1 MKRKSRKR
9 HSGKQST
16 DAADAAGKKRG
27 KRTINDADSTATC
40 CPIPGGKR
48 KSSKG
53 QQQGLQVILHHY
65 HHHLHLSR
73 SFSHATSKISIIV
86 TLSIWFHHLHLKL
99 FASKEAS
106 TSESINAVKR

>member
-16 DAADAAGKKRG
+16 DAAGKKRG

-53 QQQGLQVILHHY
+53 QQQGLQVRLHHY
-65 HHHLHLSR
+65 HYHLHYQNHFMPL
-73 SFSHATSKISIIV
+73 
-86 TLSIWFHHLHLKL
+86 LK
-99 FASKEAS
+99 FP
-106 TSESINAVKR
+106 

>member
-1 MKRKSRKR
+1 MKRKSQKR
-9 HSGKQST
+9 HGGKQST

-53 QQQGLQVILHHY
+53 QQQGLQVRLHHY
-65 HHHLHLSR
+65 HYHLHYQNHFMPL
-73 SFSHATSKISIIV
+73 
-86 TLSIWFHHLHLKL
+86 LK
-99 FASKEAS
+99 FP
-106 TSESINAVKR
+106 